1 MMKNCIKA
9 ALCVAVF
16 LGGMAASVLFAQ
28 EVNEEPAEQ
37 KDVLHWSV
45 GLSAEGNMNVPKG
58 YALGA
63 GLYGLVVLPD
73 WVKTGRFSAG
83 VKLLYSTEFKR
94 YGLLDTALLF
104 RWNFYDFA
112 KLKTLDSGFF
122 VQAEGGVSLGW
133 NGKASKPFV
142 FGLGEAA
149 FGYRFAIKNFFIEP
163 YIRGGYPVIW
173 AAGISGG
180 FRI

>member
-1 MMKNCIKA
+1 MKNYVKT

-83 VKLLYSTEFKR
+83 AKSSCIRRNLKDTDFLIRLFYSAGIFMILQSLKPAIR
-94 YGLLDTALLF
+94 AFLF
-104 RWNFYDFA
+104 RR
-112 KLKTLDSGFF
+112 K
-122 VQAEGGVSLGW
+122 
-133 NGKASKPFV
+133 
-142 FGLGEAA
+142 EA
-149 FGYRFAIKNFFIEP
+149 FP
-163 YIRGGYPVIW
+163 
-173 AAGISGG
+173 
-180 FRI
+180 